1 MDQQPTSSGM
11 KTAAVIA
18 SAVVLLSG
26 VALASYWW
34 GMQGAPKNTAP
45 KTTAPSVS
53 TNKEVPTASS
63 VAVISSQSLSVTA
76 PVPNQSI
83 TSPVRVAGSSNF
95 FEAHTSIRVKDGNGK
110 VLSQSFATAAGW
122 MDQLY
127 PFATYI
133 SYGKPATA
141 NGTVEVFEASAQ
153 DGSDVNLISIP
164 ITFADAKN
172 KEWSAFSPN
181 FENSIVNAVQQGI
194 GAELA
199 VNLNFVI
206 DATECCGAIT
216 KAKALPQ
223 ITSHLQYT
231 KGLINFSQDTEQVKN
246 LREGKDAEYLSKY
259 IIGISEDNFLVGYHV
274 GAGGKVDDVFYSGSI
289 LPYK

>member
-11 KTAAVIA
+11 RTAAVVA
-18 SAVVLLSG
+18 SVVILLSG

-34 GMQGAPKNTAP
+34 GMQGVPKNTAP
-45 KTTAPSVS
+45 KTVAPSTS
-53 TNKEVPTASS
+53 TNKESTAASS
-63 VAVISSQSLSVTA
+63 DVAISNQSLSVTA

-83 TSPVRVAGSSNF
+83 TSPVKVSGSSNF
-95 FEAHTSIRVKDGNGK
+95 FEAHTSIRVKDGQGK
-110 VLSQSFATAAGW
+110 ILSQSFATAAGW

-127 PFATYI
+127 PFATYV
-133 SYGKPATA
+133 SYEKPATA
-141 NGTVEVFEASAQ
+141 NGTVEVYEASAQ
-153 DGSDVNLISIP
+153 DGRDVNLISIP

-181 FENSIVNAVQQGI
+181 FENAIVNAVQQGI

-199 VNLNFVI
+199 TNLNFVI
-206 DATECCGAIT
+206 DATECCGATT
-216 KAKALPQ
+216 KTKALPQ
-223 ITSHLQYT
+223 ITSQLQYT
-231 KGLINFSQDTEQVKN
+231 KGLINFSQDTEQVKS

-259 IIGISEDNFLVGYHV
+259 IIGISADNFMVGYHV
-274 GAGGKVDDVFYSGSI
+274 GVGGKVDDVFYSGSI